1 MDDFHGVCEVLGVRS
16 NMQTLAVTLLKI
28 ASARQ
33 SGEAGAQ
40 QPECTQVH
48 EDCEHRLI
56 RYHGMHSIFK
66 LK

>member
-1 MDDFHGVCEVLGVRS
+1 
-16 NMQTLAVTLLKI
+16 MQTLAVTLLKI